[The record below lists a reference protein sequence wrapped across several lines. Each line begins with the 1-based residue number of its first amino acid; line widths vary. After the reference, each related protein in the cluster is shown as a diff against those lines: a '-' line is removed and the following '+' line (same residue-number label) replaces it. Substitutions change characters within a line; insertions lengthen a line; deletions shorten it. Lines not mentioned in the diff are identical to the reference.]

1 MTEIKLFVDANN
13 DIKDKI
19 LICQSNANKLG
30 VKDGDSIEV
39 LNIENNLKKTAKVE
53 ISDTILDFAGQFA
66 FFHCLDSFQLPS
78 PSLPG

>member
-1 MTEIKLFVDANN
+1 MTEIKLFVDSNN

-66 FFHCLDSFQLPS
+66 
-78 PSLPG
+78 